1 MRDGSADWRREDMSL
16 SDYDTDGRPS
26 EEQLRRV
33 VEQHAAAVYRVAI
46 LVTHDASL
54 ADDVVQETMLKAWRH
69 SPVPP
74 NTAIPKAWLL
84 KVSRNTALSLLRT
97 RREDLHDPA
106 TLPERADGQEIDRI
120 VEGRVQLDELW
131 ELMRRLDEDARVLI
145 VLKEVDGLS
154 YDEIAL
160 TLDLPLSTVKT
171 RLYRAR
177 KALKDALKD
186 WN

>member
-1 MRDGSADWRREDMSL
+1 MSPL
-16 SDYDTDGRPS
+16 DHVTDGRPS
-26 EEQLRRV
+26 EEQLRRG

-46 LVTHDASL
+46 TVVHDAAL

-74 NTAIPKAWLL
+74 HEPIPRAWLL
-84 KVSRNTALSLLRT
+84 KVARNTAISLLRT
-97 RREDLHDPA
+97 RREDLHAPA
-106 TLPERADGQEIDRI
+106 TLPERPGGPETSRT
-120 VEGRVQLDELW
+120 VENRAHLDALW
-131 ELMRRLDEDARVLI
+131 ELMQHLNEDARILI

-154 YDEIAL
+154 YDEIAS

-177 KALKDALKD
+177 KSLKDALKD